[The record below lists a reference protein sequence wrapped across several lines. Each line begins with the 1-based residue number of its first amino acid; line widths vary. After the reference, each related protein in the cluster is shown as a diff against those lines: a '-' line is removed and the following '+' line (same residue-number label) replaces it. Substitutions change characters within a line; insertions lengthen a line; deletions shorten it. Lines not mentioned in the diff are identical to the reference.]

1 MKSDYLKPEL
11 YGVLEKV
18 MQREN
23 VLAMRVAVETGL
35 RIDDVLRLRWSDFRR
50 GGWFEYVAKKTGKKG
65 RKHITKGLKAEL
77 FARREESEYVFPGR
91 KRGRHRTRQ
100 AVWKDM
106 VQACDKMGITQN
118 GTPHSARKTYAVQLR
133 KEAGLAAVQ
142 KELQH
147 TSSTTTMIYAFADMA
162 RAANASY
169 DPCAFAEL
177 VAQRVVEKLAA
188 LLPEGCPIYGTV
200 KQAARKE
207 KDHD

>member
-1 MKSDYLKPEL
+1 MRSDYLKPEL

-35 RIDDVLRLRWSDFRR
+35 RIDDVLSMRWSDFKR
-50 GGWFEYVAKKTGKKG
+50 GGRFEYVAKKTGKRG
-65 RKHITKGLKAEL
+65 TKTISRALKSEL
-77 FARREESEYVFPGR
+77 FARKADGEYVFPGR

-106 VQACDKMGITQN
+106 VQACNKMGITQN

-133 KEAGLAAVQ
+133 KEEGLAAVQ
-142 KELQH
+142 RELQH
-147 TSSTTTMIYAFADMA
+147 TSSTTTMIYAFADLA

-169 DPCAFAEL
+169 DPAAFAEL
-177 VAQRVVEKLAA
+177 VAQRVVEKLVA
-188 LLPEGCPIYGTV
+188 LLPEMLSNLLDSGACCT
-200 KQAARKE
+200 KK